1 MARPGRLG
9 VAYPHGVDP
18 TEWGRRI
25 NVAHDDFL
33 MTGKPDAR
41 VRPAVA
47 ESWRRSLEQGADPEA
62 TGAPVRLAEPELAR
76 LRVDH
81 PLAATMPIIRRLLVE
96 SATDAGLLVAV
107 SDAVGRLLWVEGHSG
122 LRSRAE
128 GMSFI
133 EGADWSEG
141 AVGTNAPGTALA
153 IDDAVAIF
161 GAEHLARPVTPW
173 SCSAAPIH
181 DPITGSTLGVLDV
194 TGGAEVASAQ
204 SLSLVRATVAA
215 VESELRFNG
224 LMAPPRAAARPAR
237 LDILG
242 AHQGILDTGTG
253 PVRLSLRHSE
263 ILVLLSEAVDGLT
276 ADELSLE
283 LGGRDRAS
291 VTIRAEMSRLRSV
304 LRPIELASRPYRLD
318 DALRTDLQE
327 VRALLDAGDH
337 AGVAD
342 AYDGPVLPQSVSPG
356 VVRIR
361 DDLNLRVRG
370 AASGGGRLASRSAAG

>member
-1 MARPGRLG
+1 MTQAGSFG

-18 TEWGRRI
+18 AEWGRRI

-33 MTGKPDAR
+33 MTGKPDPG
-41 VRPAVA
+41 VRPVVV

-62 TGAPVRLAEPELAR
+62 AGAPLRLVDDALAH
-76 LRVDH
+76 LRDSH
-81 PLAATMPIIRRLLVE
+81 PLAAAMPIIRRLLVD
-96 SATDAGLLVAV
+96 SAADAGLLVAV

-128 GMSFI
+128 GMCFV

-153 IDDAVAIF
+153 VDDAVAIF

-181 DPITGSTLGVLDV
+181 DPVSGSILGVLDV
-194 TGGAEVASAQ
+194 TGGDEVASAQ

-215 VESELRFNG
+215 VESELRFIG
-224 LMAPPRAAARPAR
+224 LTSHPRPRPDTSQPAR
-237 LDILG
+237 LDVLG
-242 AHQGILDTGTG
+242 AHQGILDAGHG
-253 PVRLSLRHSE
+253 PMRLSLRHSE
-263 ILVLLSEAVDGLT
+263 ILVLLTDAVDGLT
-276 ADELSLE
+276 AEELAAA
-283 LGGRDRAS
+283 LGGHDRPS

-318 DALRTDLQE
+318 DALRTDIQA
-327 VRALLDAGDH
+327 VRDLLDAGE
-337 AGVAD
+337 VA
-342 AYDGPVLPQSVSPG
+342 AALETYTGPVLPQSAAPG
-356 VVRIR
+356 VVR
-361 DDLNLRVRG
+361 VREELG
-370 AASGGGRLASRSAAG
+370 ARLSVAR